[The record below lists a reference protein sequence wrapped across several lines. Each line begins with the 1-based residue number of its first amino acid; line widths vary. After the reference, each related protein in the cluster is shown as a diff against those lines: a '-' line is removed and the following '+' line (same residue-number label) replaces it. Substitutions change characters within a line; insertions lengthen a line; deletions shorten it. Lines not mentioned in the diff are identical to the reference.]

1 MHDFEAL
8 QKRTRN
14 TLIMNFVGL
23 KTECIFWGLVTGVG
37 SPLCTHH
44 IPLYQKFGLFNH
56 PYVHNIQRKY
66 QYSSP
71 YRCPCNPTKV
81 HRGTHIPKLGG
92 ATKFDHGSRDDRRWA
107 RWTES
112 KSDEKRWTEMKS
124 DENKWKEH
132 EKQMKRDEQRWKG
145 INRR

>member
-71 YRCPCNPTKV
+71 YGCPCNPTKV

-92 ATKFDHGSRDDRRWA
+92 SDKVWSRKQRWQEMSTMNREQK
-107 RWTES
+107 RWKEMNR
-112 KSDEKRWTEMKS
+112 DEKRW
-124 DENKWKEH
+124 
-132 EKQMKRDEQRWKG
+132 KQMKRTLKTDEKG
-145 INRR
+145 WTEMKGD